1 MWEFPGAVLWLPTAV
16 NAFIAAEI
24 LQLAWER
31 MRGGYN
37 TAQGEIGPFMH
48 IIAISAPIAVFLL
61 VGWAVLAVLRAN
73 VPRSRE
79 STQKRSVVVLAVLN
93 VAAPF
98 LLVFELGWLT

>member
-1 MWEFPGAVLWLPTAV
+1 MLQFPGAVLWLPTAV

-37 TAQGEIGPFMH
+37 IAQGEMGPLIH
-48 IIAISAPIAVFLL
+48 IFAISAPIAVFLL
-61 VGWAVLAVLRAN
+61 VGWAVLAVLREN
-73 VPRSRE
+73 VPHSRE
-79 STQKRSVVVLAVLN
+79 STQKRSVAVLAIVN

-98 LLVFELGWLT
+98 LLFFELRWLM

>member
-24 LQLAWER
+24 LQLSWER

-37 TAQGEIGPFMH
+37 TAQGEMEPFMH
-48 IIAISAPIAVFLL
+48 ILTFSAPIAVFVL

-73 VPRSRE
+73 VPHSRE
-79 STQKRSVVVLAVLN
+79 FTQKRGAVVLAVVN
-93 VAAPF
+93 VVAPV
-98 LLVFELGWLT
+98 LLIIEMGWLT